1 MSFSSEVTDS
11 FIKIKNG
18 SGETIAKLYYMQF
31 NGKAPFI
38 HRIQNVDL
46 NPPFVLINR
55 LLVEP
60 GYRRCGLATLMM
72 YQMLTVKFLDI
83 KQFIV
88 VANPDDEVEMSRENL
103 LKFYSSFG
111 FVSKYEVDEGTVM
124 VFNR

>member
-1 MSFSSEVTDS
+1 MSFSSEITDS

-46 NPPFVLINR
+46 KPPFVLINR
-55 LLVEP
+55 LFVEY
-60 GYRRCGLATLMM
+60 GYRRCGLATEMM
-72 YQMLTVKFLDI
+72 QTMLLNFKDI
-83 KQFIV
+83 KQFVV
-88 VANPDDEVEMSRENL
+88 VANPDEDSEINRTKL
-103 LKFYSSFG
+103 LTFYSSFG